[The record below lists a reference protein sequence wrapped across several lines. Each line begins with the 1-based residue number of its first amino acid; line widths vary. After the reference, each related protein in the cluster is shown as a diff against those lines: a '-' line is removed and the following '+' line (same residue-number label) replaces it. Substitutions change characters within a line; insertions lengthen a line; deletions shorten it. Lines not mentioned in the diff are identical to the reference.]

1 MALYQFT
8 ASTDLTGAGKGR
20 RVASW
25 HCSQGAG
32 TQTIN
37 FRNGSITGPIMFQV
51 QLPAT
56 TSASQSYTQGGLPT
70 FPAGLYVEV
79 VGTGFGVGSVDLV

>member
-8 ASTDLTGAGKGR
+8 ASFDATGAGKGR
-20 RVASW
+20 RLGSW
-25 HCSQGAG
+25 HLSQGAG

-37 FRNGSITGPIMFQV
+37 FRSGGLTGPIMFQV

-56 TSASQSYTQGGLPT
+56 TSASQSYGQVAPV
-70 FPAGLYVEV
+70 FPGGLYVEV